1 MYCPSCG
8 APNDDSA
15 KFCAKGGSQLS
26 SAAGPI
32 PPPPPPNAG
41 STMRGGTP
49 VAGPKTFA
57 TGKNPPVAMILS
69 ILIPGVGQFYNGDMK
84 KGAVMLAAAIVGGVI
99 TVGLV
104 WLGILIW
111 S

>member
-1 MYCPSCG
+1 
-8 APNDDSA
+8 
-15 KFCAKGGSQLS
+15 
-26 SAAGPI
+26 
-32 PPPPPPNAG
+32 
-41 STMRGGTP
+41 
-49 VAGPKTFA
+49 
-57 TGKNPPVAMILS
+57 MILS

-111 S
+111 SAIDAYQVASGKSPLW